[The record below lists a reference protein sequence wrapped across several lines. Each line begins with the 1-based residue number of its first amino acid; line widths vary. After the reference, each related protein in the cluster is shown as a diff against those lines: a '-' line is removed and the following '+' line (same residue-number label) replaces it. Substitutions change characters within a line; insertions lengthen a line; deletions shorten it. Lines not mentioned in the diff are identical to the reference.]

1 MPIASQILLSVLGCG
16 IENTL
21 SEKIEEAEAP
31 EETAPPGPEY
41 VDDIFYQVP
50 TGEVDTLFVIDNS
63 GSMYDKQS
71 TLSSNLP
78 SFFSNFE
85 AFGINYH
92 IGAVTTDMSDSLEK
106 GQLQPSYGFPFVTP
120 DTQTTIDAQQLVDDG
135 GNALTT
141 EVVFKDMVNMG
152 ITGSATEK
160 GLDATYYALSNYQG
174 AGEANEGFL
183 RSTADLH
190 VIVLSD
196 EEDYST
202 EHEPQDVIDL
212 FTTLQSQKNAFFHS
226 IVALSGDTCAYDEG
240 TRYIQVSNALL
251 GTTAS
256 ICSSDWDDMLDGLG
270 LAAAG
275 LSREFYLTKT
285 PVIDTIEMGVYD
297 ENPDGSGQ
305 YDLLYEPTIGEAE
318 YDMVEYVPTTNSL
331 RFKYLNFIPPANSE
345 VRVHYEV
352 DTTPADTGT
361 ALDTG
366 DTGS

>member
-1 MPIASQILLSVLGCG
+1 MSFASQLLLSVLGCD

-21 SEKIEEAEAP
+21 TQKTVEPEAP
-31 EETAPPGPEY
+31 EATVPPGPEY
-41 VDDIFYQVP
+41 VDDVFYQVP

-63 GSMYDKQS
+63 GSMSDKQS
-71 TLSSNLP
+71 TLSTNLP

-92 IGAVTTDMSDSLEK
+92 IGTVTTDMTNTTEM
-106 GQLQPSYGFPFVTP
+106 GQLQPSYGFSFITP
-120 DTQTTIDAQQLVDDG
+120 DTQAAIDAQQLLDED

-141 EVVFKDMVNMG
+141 ETVFKDMVSVG
-152 ITGSATEK
+152 ISGSSSEK
-160 GLDATYYALSNYQG
+160 GLDATYYALNNYQG

-183 RSTADLH
+183 RSDADLH

-202 EHEPQDVIDL
+202 VYEPQDVIDH
-212 FTTLQSQKNAFFHS
+212 FITLQAQKNAFFHS

-240 TRYIQVSNALL
+240 TRYVQVSDALL
-251 GTTAS
+251 GVTAS
-256 ICSSDWDDMLDGLG
+256 ICSSDWDEMLDELG
-270 LAAAG
+270 LEAAG
-275 LSREFYLTKT
+275 LSREFYLSKT
-285 PVIDTIEMGVYD
+285 PVVDTIEMGVYD

-318 YDMVEYVPTTNSL
+318 YDMVEYNSATNSL
-331 RFKYLNFIPPANSE
+331 RFKYLNFIPPAYTE

-352 DTTPADTGT
+352 DSSPADTGT